1 VKSPSILIVNDDGIF
16 SEGIKAL
23 WEAMSE
29 IGETTVVAPKSE
41 HSGAGHAITISR
53 PLQSENIS
61 LSCGLSGYA
70 VNGTPAYS
78 VKFAMSVVMKTKPD
92 ILVSGINPGSNVG
105 QSILYSGT
113 VSAAREGTFRG
124 INSIALSIDGDSQF
138 NYQGA
143 KEVSKTLVN
152 SVINNNLPNHILLN
166 VNIPNIPLSSIKGYK
181 ITKQGSMSFNDKFE
195 KFNNSRGSS
204 YYWLTAEQEDP
215 DKTNKSDRIAV
226 KNGFVSI
233 TPIHS
238 VQTDFEFMDELNNWK
253 IDQ

>member
-1 VKSPSILIVNDDGIF
+1 MKSPSILIVNDDGIF

-29 IGETTVVAPKSE
+29 IGKTTVVAPKSE

-70 VNGTPAYS
+70 VNGTPADS

-124 INSIALSIDGDSQF
+124 IKSIALSIDGDSQF

-181 ITKQGSMSFNDKFE
+181 ITKQGSMSFTDKFE

-233 TPIHS
+233 TPINS